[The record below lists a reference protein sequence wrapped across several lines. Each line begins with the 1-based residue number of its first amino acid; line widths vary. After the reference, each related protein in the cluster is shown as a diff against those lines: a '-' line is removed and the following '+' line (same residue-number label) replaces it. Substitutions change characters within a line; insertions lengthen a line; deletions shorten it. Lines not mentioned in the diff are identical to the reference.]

1 MNLKRNSLIVLIA
14 GFVSLLIGAITPIVC
29 LKISLKKMKVGIIG
43 GASSHTYKFLL
54 ASLFDGFLMVLVLLG
69 IALIIS
75 AVFCLLFS
83 NTVKTHCNIKTS
95 LISLGLSSI
104 GALSVLC
111 ALLWFEFVSFH
122 ETSKHPLIYPVSVL
136 LGVVCLFV
144 FFLLIMFYM
153 KLRKNNWS
161 VKGLVIDI
169 LTSII
174 YFPAFF
180 FIFQCFYR

>member
-1 MNLKRNSLIVLIA
+1 MNLKRNSLIVLIV

-29 LKISLKKMKVGIIG
+29 LENFKSKSGVGIIG
-43 GASSHTYKFLL
+43 GASSNTYKFLL
-54 ASLFDGFLMVLVLLG
+54 ASLFDGFLMFLVLLG

-104 GALSVLC
+104 GALGVFC
-111 ALLWFEFVSFH
+111 AVLWFTFVSFH
-122 ETSKHPLIYPVSVL
+122 ETSKFPIAYPVSVMI
-136 LGVVCLFV
+136 GVVCLFV
-144 FFLLIMFYM
+144 FFLLIMFYI
-153 KLRKNNWS
+153 KSRKNIWS
-161 VKGLVIDI
+161 VKGFVIDI

-180 FIFQCFYR
+180 LIFQCFYR